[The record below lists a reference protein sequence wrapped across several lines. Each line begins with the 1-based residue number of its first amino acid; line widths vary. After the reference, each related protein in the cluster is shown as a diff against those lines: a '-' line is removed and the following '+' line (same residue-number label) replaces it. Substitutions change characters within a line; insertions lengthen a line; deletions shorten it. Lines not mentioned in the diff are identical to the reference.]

1 MATRAYME
9 NRSGTDAASFGRYLK
24 TIREKQ
30 GIAPEVV
37 ADAICV
43 SIRQLRY
50 IEAEDHQQLPGEVYT
65 KGMLRA
71 YAREIGVDPEDII
84 ERYKL
89 HRQAHEDALR
99 RESEILAA
107 GSKAFSRSMIALAV
121 LGVIMVLSLY
131 AFSRMESGTVSAPAR
146 QQKSQQ
152 APAEQSQRQPSGLA
166 DDKAGMPE
174 NIAGLEKSRS
184 GLQRL
189 DIDAIDEVTLNVR
202 IDDQPY
208 TKYRLDPNDH
218 VELAAK
224 SGFELLISN
233 AAGVRLRFNGRIV
246 NLGSE
251 PGRSVSIRLPQSNGN
266 R

>member
-1 MATRAYME
+1 MSTRAYME
-9 NRSGTDAASFGRYLK
+9 NRSETDAVSFGRYLK

-43 SIRQLRY
+43 SVGQLRY
-50 IEAEDHQQLPGEVYT
+50 IEAEDHQRLPGEVYT

-71 YAREIGVDPEDII
+71 YAREIGVDAEDII

-89 HRQAHEDALR
+89 HRQAYEDACR
-99 RESEILAA
+99 RESEALAA
-107 GSKAFSRSMIALAV
+107 GNKAFSRSMIALAV

-131 AFSRMESGTVSAPAR
+131 AFSRMESGTVSAPGR
-146 QQKSQQ
+146 QQQSRP
-152 APAEQSQRQPSGLA
+152 APAEQSPQQPSGLA
-166 DDKAGMPE
+166 DDKAGMTE
-174 NIAGLEKSRS
+174 KTAGFEKNRS

-189 DIDAIDEVTLNVR
+189 EIDAVDEVTLNVR
-202 IDDQPY
+202 IDDQSY

-218 VELAAK
+218 VELAARN
-224 SGFELLISN
+224 GFQLLISN

-246 NLGSE
+246 NFNSE
-251 PGRSVSIRLPQSNGN
+251 PGRSVSISLPQSNGN

>member
-1 MATRAYME
+1 MK
-9 NRSGTDAASFGRYLK
+9 NRSGTEAVSFGRYLK

-43 SIRQLRY
+43 SVRQLRY
-50 IEAEDHQQLPGEVYT
+50 IEAEDHQRLPGEVYT

-71 YAREIGVDPEDII
+71 YAREIGVDAEDII

-89 HRQAHEDALR
+89 HRQAYEEALR
-99 RESEILAA
+99 RESEVLAA
-107 GSKAFSRSMIALAV
+107 GNKAFSRSMIALAV

-131 AFSRMESGTVSAPAR
+131 AFSRMESGMGLSPAR
-146 QQKSQQ
+146 QQKSLP
-152 APAEQSQRQPSGLA
+152 APAEQSPRQPSGLA
-166 DDKAGMPE
+166 DDKTGVTE
-174 NIAGLEKSRS
+174 NSAGLEKNRS

-189 DIDAIDEVTLNVR
+189 DIDAVDEVTLNVR

-224 SGFELLISN
+224 SGFQLLISN

-246 NLGSE
+246 NFNSE
-251 PGRSVSIRLPQSNGN
+251 PGRSVNIRLPQSNGK